1 MSGEYLDEP
10 VDGETGRTE
19 MVAYA
24 IARLAGK
31 KPEEA
36 ARACKSFTDDAR
48 QGWDSIYTP
57 KRREV
62 FASVERTLL
71 DELP

>member
-1 MSGEYLDEP
+1 MSSGYLDEP
-10 VDGETGRTE
+10 VDGDTGRME

-24 IARLAGK
+24 IARLVGK

-36 ARACKSFTDDAR
+36 AKACKSFMDDAQ
-48 QGWDSIYTP
+48 QGWGSIYAP

-62 FASVERTLL
+62 FDSVERTLL
-71 DELP
+71 DELS